1 MNKKKE
7 EALKDFGTKYNCSQ
21 TVLSVFSEDLG
32 LDKELA
38 LKLSK
43 GFGGGASQGELCGA
57 VSAGIMALGIKY
69 GDNSKPYIEKF
80 EKKIEELYGSIRCEK
95 MLGYNVSNE
104 VDRNNTDNK
113 EFKAKICPKIVEDSI
128 TIIEESLKDK

>member
-1 MNKKKE
+1 
-7 EALKDFGTKYNCSQ
+7 
-21 TVLSVFSEDLG
+21 
-32 LDKELA
+32 
-38 LKLSK
+38 
-43 GFGGGASQGELCGA
+43 
-57 VSAGIMALGIKY
+57 
-69 GDNSKPYIEKF
+69 
-80 EKKIEELYGSIRCEK
+80 